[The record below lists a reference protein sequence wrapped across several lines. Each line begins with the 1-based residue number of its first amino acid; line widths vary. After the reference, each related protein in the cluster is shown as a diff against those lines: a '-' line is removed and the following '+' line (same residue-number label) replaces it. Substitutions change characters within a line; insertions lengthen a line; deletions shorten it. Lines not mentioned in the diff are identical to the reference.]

1 MNNPV
6 VIEAWLRLMQE
17 TMQGA
22 GRAQETLRGL
32 GEAWKSPEELNR
44 WMESVP
50 PLRSGFSSSEE
61 FREWMQEWWKMM
73 GVVPRSQYLEL
84 LERYDVLRTRLEE
97 AEATIQRLRAT
108 LGVKGQEKQAK
119 EILDHWETATHAALK
134 AQSEWLRTWTDIS
147 GKSHEP
153 T

>member
-32 GEAWKSPEELNR
+32 GEAWKSQEELNR

-50 PLRSGFSSSEE
+50 PLRSGFSSSED

-108 LGVKGQEKQAK
+108 LGVKGQEKQAN

-147 GKSHEP
+147 GKSQEP

>member
-44 WMESVP
+44 WMESIP

-108 LGVKGQEKQAK
+108 LGVKGQEKQAN

-147 GKSHEP
+147 GKSQEP

>member
-50 PLRSGFSSSEE
+50 PLRSGVSSSEE

-108 LGVKGQEKQAK
+108 LGVKGQEKQAN

-147 GKSHEP
+147 GKSQEP

>member
-1 MNNPV
+1 MKDPV

-22 GRAQETLRGL
+22 GRSQETLRWL

-73 GVVPRSQYLEL
+73 GVVPRAQYLDL

-97 AEATIQRLRAT
+97 AEVTIQRLRAT
-108 LGVKGQEKQAK
+108 LGVKGQEKKAS
-119 EILDHWETATHAALK
+119 EILDLWETATQGALK

-147 GKSHEP
+147 GKSQEP

>member
-1 MNNPV
+1 MKDPV
-6 VIEAWLRLMQE
+6 VIEAWLRQMRE
-17 TMQGA
+17 TMKGA
-22 GRAQETLRGL
+22 GRAQEALRRL
-32 GEAWKSPEELNR
+32 GEAWKSPEDLNR
-44 WMESVP
+44 WMERFL

-61 FREWMQEWWKMM
+61 FREWMEAWWKTM
-73 GVVPRSQYLEL
+73 GVVPRSRHLEL
-84 LERYDVLRTRLEE
+84 LERCEVLKTRLEE

-108 LGVKGQEKQAK
+108 LGVKGQEKQAN
-119 EILDHWETATHAALK
+119 EILDLWETGTQAALK

>member
-73 GVVPRSQYLEL
+73 GVVPRSRYLEL

-108 LGVKGQEKQAK
+108 LGVKGQEKQAN

-147 GKSHEP
+147 GKSQEP

>member
-1 MNNPV
+1 
-6 VIEAWLRLMQE
+6 
-17 TMQGA
+17 
-22 GRAQETLRGL
+22 
-32 GEAWKSPEELNR
+32 
-44 WMESVP
+44 MESVP

-108 LGVKGQEKQAK
+108 LGVKGQEKQAN

-147 GKSHEP
+147 GKSQEP